1 MDIESDLQANPCL
14 LEWDDA
20 MRIPRRSVSLTCRQ
34 VVVPFLAMM
43 ILGLFSCLSRAAV
56 FSPETATLDNGMQV
70 VLVEN
75 HRAPVVTHMVWY
87 KVGSADEPLGVSGIA
102 HFLEHLMFKGTKDI
116 APGDFSK
123 IVARNG
129 GNDNAF
135 TTWDYTGYFQN
146 IARDRL
152 DLVMKMEADRMV
164 NLQLSDDVVLP
175 ERDVIIEERRSR
187 IDNNPGALL
196 GEQMR
201 ATLYMAHPYGRSIIG
216 WLNEMETLST
226 RDALDFYRDWYAP
239 NNAIL
244 VVAGDITM
252 DELLPLAEKYYGV
265 IPRRDVLTRDRVR
278 EPVQHAPRKVTL
290 RDPRVGQASLSRY
303 YLAPSYNSEQAE
315 DAAPLELL
323 SAIIGSGTTSR
334 FFNSLVVDQAVASS
348 VGTFYD
354 PVAVDLASFGLY
366 AIPRDGTDLADLE
379 KAVDEEIAKLLAEG
393 VTRDEL
399 DRARQKLLDSAVF
412 ARDSLSAG
420 ARALGEA
427 LAVGLTVEQVE
438 SWPERIS
445 AVTVEQ
451 VNEAARRVFDDR
463 KSVTGWLMPPED
475 GPVSGSGP
483 VIPLDSGGGVH

>member
-1 MDIESDLQANPCL
+1 MTFPTRSPISIFARGPIGL
-14 LEWDDA
+14 LA
-20 MRIPRRSVSLTCRQ
+20 AIL
-34 VVVPFLAMM
+34 M
-43 ILGLFSCLSRAAV
+43 ILSPHLAGAAV
-56 FSPETATLDNGMQV
+56 FSPQTMTLDNGMQV

-87 KVGSADEPLGVSGIA
+87 KVGSADETEGVSGIA

-152 DLVMKMEADRMV
+152 EMVMQMEADRMQ

-201 ATLYMAHPYGRSIIG
+201 AALYMAHPYGRSIIG
-216 WLNEMETLST
+216 WLNEMETLGT
-226 RDALDFYRDWYAP
+226 DDALAFYHKWYAP

-252 DELLPLAEKYYGV
+252 DQLKPLAEKYYGA
-265 IPRRDVLTRDRVR
+265 IPAGDVATRHRVK
-278 EPVQHAPRKVTL
+278 EPTQHAPRKVTL
-290 RDPRVGQASLSRY
+290 TDPRVGQASMSRY
-303 YLAPSYNSEQAE
+303 YLAPSYNSANADQ
-315 DAAPLELL
+315 AAPLEVL
-323 SAIIGSGTTSR
+323 SEILGSGTTSR
-334 FFNSLVVDQAVASS
+334 FFRSLVVDQSIATSA
-348 VGTFYD
+348 GTFYD

-366 AIPRDGTDLADLE
+366 AVPRDGVELPDLE
-379 KAVDEEIAKLLAEG
+379 KAVDVEIAKVAENG
-393 VTRDEL
+393 VTEEEL
-399 DRARQKLLDSAVF
+399 ARAKQKLLDSAVF
-412 ARDSLSAG
+412 ARDSLSAA
-420 ARALGEA
+420 ARTLGEA
-427 LAVGLTVEQVE
+427 LAVGLTVDQVE
-438 SWPERIS
+438 SWPDRIN
-445 AVTVEQ
+445 AVTIEQ
-451 VNEAARRVFDDR
+451 VNAAAKSVFDDKR
-463 KSVTGWLMPPED
+463 SVTGWLQPPEG
-475 GPVSGSGP
+475 GPVSGMPTAP
-483 VIPLDSGGGVH
+483 VTGEQEVH